1 MESMTRGQLAQLN
14 SKCKIHGTEDIK
26 AFCKDCLC
34 SICFKCLLG
43 DHRNHDIVML
53 DELSVGDLRE
63 KVTQFQDKVEDQIG
77 KLGGMREKV
86 QGIKEN
92 YDKKFDNLFTQ
103 FKEIESLFINGY
115 FEQETLGDLKN
126 GKQRQ
131 ESIMIKVTMILQ
143 QLDKLKKEVIYLKQ
157 NKGEWDFNT
166 FEFIRS

>member
-1 MESMTRGQLAQLN
+1 MHRGQLAQLN

-53 DELSVGDLRE
+53 DELSVSDLRD

-86 QGIKEN
+86 NGIKEN

-131 ESIMIKVTMILQ
+131 ESIMIKVTMIL
-143 QLDKLKKEVIYLKQ
+143 
-157 NKGEWDFNT
+157 
-166 FEFIRS
+166 